1 MLQLVQYAV
10 QCHCERPTT
19 ILCIEVIGK
28 MSISTNNW
36 ICILA
41 SSATVERLF
50 STCGAIIRATRA
62 RLTAKTVEELLFK
75 MENNAVSHLST
86 AALQELDFLENEEL
100 TVDSFI
106 PIILLHTVAYA
117 LLKILNVCRAVAI
130 FVRLDYIN

>member
-1 MLQLVQYAV
+1 MFCYVVQY
-10 QCHCERPTT
+10 HCERQTT

-36 ICILA
+36 ICPSLTDMSKGGQI
-41 SSATVERLF
+41 VE
-50 STCGAIIRATRA
+50 A
-62 RLTAKTVEELLFK
+62 LLFK
-75 MENNAVSHLST
+75 MENNT
-86 AALQELDFLENEEL
+86 DYWQLDIWAQQHYKVKTLENEGL

-130 FVRLDYIN
+130 FCKIRLYKLNSFKNCKFL